1 MEGRI
6 EESTESR
13 KTEAL
18 PMREIL
24 KELFVWCQARFPDF
38 TVAAEEMS

>member
-24 KELFVWCQARFPDF
+24 KELLVYYQAQIP
-38 TVAAEEMS
+38 